1 MKKTMFII
9 VSFVVML
16 LTLSASV
23 DKGRYAQLGK
33 EAPALVAGRAG
44 SAASL
49 QGLRGKKVILSFW
62 SAGDAESRVMQ
73 TKIAALARKA
83 GAKADNVEVMSI
95 NFDRSERLM
104 DEIVRIDNLD
114 ESSQFHVGSP
124 DEARALRDAFSMHNG
139 LRTFIIDTDG
149 TIEAV
154 DPTDTQIAR
163 VLG

>member
-9 VSFVVML
+9 VSFIVML

-33 EAPALVAGRAG
+33 EAPALVAVRDG

-49 QGLRGKKVILSFW
+49 QELRGKKVILSFW
-62 SAGDAESRVMQ
+62 SAADAESRVMQ
-73 TKIAALARKA
+73 TKITALARKA